1 MGFQE
6 LSKVKLQSAIG
17 EQFSELIHQIPSVPQ
32 TINAQ
37 QTTKHDGRSPSSIIS
52 PIVVL

>member
-6 LSKVKLQSAIG
+6 LSKLKPQSEIG
-17 EQFSELIHQIPSVPQ
+17 EQFSELIHQIPNVQQ
-32 TINAQ
+32 TINRQ
-37 QTTKHDGRSPSSIIS
+37 PTRKHDGRSPSRPIS

>member
-6 LSKVKLQSAIG
+6 LSKLKLPSDIE

-37 QTTKHDGRSPSSIIS
+37 QTRKHDSRSPSSTIS
-52 PIVVL
+52 PVVVL

>member
-6 LSKVKLQSAIG
+6 LSKLSDIG
-17 EQFSELIHQIPSVPQ
+17 EQFSELIHQIPNVPQ

-37 QTTKHDGRSPSSIIS
+37 PTRKHDGRSPSSRIS
-52 PIVVL
+52 PIVVLQMP